1 MMRITIEIDDNTLAR
16 VQRATGIK
24 KKSPAVQKAV
34 ADYVRDL
41 ERRKFISKVC
51 EGKTDYGMTNYQVE
65 ALGTYDTD

>member
-1 MMRITIEIDDNTLAR
+1 MMRITVEIDDRTLAR

-41 ERRKFISKVC
+41 ERKKFIGKVC
-51 EGKTDYGMTNYQVE
+51 EGKTDYGLTNDEVE
-65 ALGTYDTD
+65 ALGKYDTD